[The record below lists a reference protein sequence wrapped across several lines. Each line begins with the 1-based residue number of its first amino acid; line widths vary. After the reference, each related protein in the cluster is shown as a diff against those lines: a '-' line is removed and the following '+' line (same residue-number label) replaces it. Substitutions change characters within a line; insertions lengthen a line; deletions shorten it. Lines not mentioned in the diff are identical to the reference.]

1 MKILR
6 LFSDLPSVTI
16 RGGTSVKTVSVDGNL
31 TLECIGT
38 GNPKPQIQWS
48 RVDGQLPQGLII
60 EGGILIIQNARHSYG
75 GVYICE
81 ATNRI
86 GSVQSQVAI
95 FVQGASC
102 LTD

>member
-1 MKILR
+1 MEILR

-16 RGGTSVKTVSVDGNL
+16 RGGTSVKTVSVGGNL

-60 EGGILIIQNARHSYG
+60 EDGILIIQNARHSYG